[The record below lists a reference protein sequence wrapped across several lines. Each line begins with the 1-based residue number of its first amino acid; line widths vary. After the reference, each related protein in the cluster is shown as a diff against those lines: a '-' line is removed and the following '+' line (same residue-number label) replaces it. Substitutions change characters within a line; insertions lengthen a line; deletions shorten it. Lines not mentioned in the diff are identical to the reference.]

1 MNIHCYLTLV
11 FLLLHEGV
19 PSHTA
24 DGECGVVGDC
34 ETLVLAFTITP
45 SLAECIIYGS
55 LVFGCNYVS
64 WNRITG
70 TCLAYPGCEE
80 LDPTHTD
87 VVSSS
92 VDCPVCHV
100 PGLCLANL
108 VDQALVDSE
117 AECIEKCS
125 QEPLCLWSTYLQLDN
140 QLCILFEDCPSLQ
153 LCENCYSSTKSCS
166 STDRSGKELLY
177 VDGPSGIITL
187 GKFRC

>member
-11 FLLLHEGV
+11 LLLLHKGV

-80 LDPTHTD
+80 PLHSFTAADSNSGDHGWTY
-87 VVSSS
+87 
-92 VDCPVCHV
+92 
-100 PGLCLANL
+100 
-108 VDQALVDSE
+108 SE
-117 AECIEKCS
+117 AE
-125 QEPLCLWSTYLQLDN
+125 D
-140 QLCILFEDCPSLQ
+140 DGG
-153 LCENCYSSTKSCS
+153 
-166 STDRSGKELLY
+166 GKE
-177 VDGPSGIITL
+177 DREPSA
-187 GKFRC
+187 